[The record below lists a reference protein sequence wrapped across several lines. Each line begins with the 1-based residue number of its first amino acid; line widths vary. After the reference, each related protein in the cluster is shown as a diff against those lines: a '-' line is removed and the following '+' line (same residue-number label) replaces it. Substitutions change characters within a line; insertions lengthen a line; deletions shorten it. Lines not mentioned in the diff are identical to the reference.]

1 MFNYLQRFLHQH
13 KYRNSLT
20 SNRLYDIPELNMV
33 NTRAILWFMIVFDFL
48 PGKYNIF
55 RRHCFTIR
63 DVLALK
69 VFVQLNSYFL
79 SFSPAFLSWPAR
91 LSRRPSAPLGS
102 RKRLSRLQFT
112 HSYQM
117 FQCSLSCVRYKG
129 PKGGQPP
136 HAPLN
141 CHLVNDHT
149 PLSWAATRRSSTIV
163 IVCKEDCYNHLARN
177 ST

>member
-1 MFNYLQRFLHQH
+1 MHQNVQLFTKGFYINT

-20 SNRLYDIPELNMV
+20 SNWLYDIPELNMV
-33 NTRAILWFMIVFDFL
+33 NTRAILWFVIVFGFL

-69 VFVQLNSYFL
+69 VFVRLHSYFL

-102 RKRLSRLQFT
+102 RKQLSRLQFT

-129 PKGGQPP
+129 PKGGQSPQYI
-136 HAPLN
+136 
-141 CHLVNDHT
+141 
-149 PLSWAATRRSSTIV
+149 LSLYTCRVS
-163 IVCKEDCYNHLARN
+163 
-177 ST
+177 